1 MEGISMRK
9 TIFFAAATTLMLA
22 GAASAQ
28 QQPAPQTSPA
38 PATPAPAAPKSQPPT
53 IESVSIVDITE
64 LPKDTQTQVNQIVA
78 QRGDAGLQTLRKSI
92 DATPK
97 VKSALEAK
105 GMSSAQVIAAS
116 LQPNGALT
124 LITKKSS

>member
-1 MEGISMRK
+1 MRR
-9 TIFFAAATTLMLA
+9 TIFFAAAASLIMA

-28 QQPAPQTSPA
+28 QQPTPTPS
-38 PATPAPAAPKSQPPT
+38 PAPAAPSAQPGVPS
-53 IESVSIVDITE
+53 IQSVSIVDITE
-64 LPKDTQTQVNQIVA
+64 LPKDTQTQVNKIVA

-92 DATPK
+92 EATPK

-105 GMSSAQVIAAS
+105 GVSSAQVIAAS

-124 LITKKSS
+124 LITKKAS

>member
-1 MEGISMRK
+1 MRNA
-9 TIFFAAATTLMLA
+9 ILVAAAATLMMA
-22 GAASAQ
+22 GSAGAQ
-28 QQPAPQTSPA
+28 QQPTQQPSPA
-38 PATPAPAAPKSQPPT
+38 PTAPAAPKSQSAAPA
-53 IESVSIVDITE
+53 IQSVNVVDITE
-64 LPKDTQTQVNQIVA
+64 LPKDAQTQVNQIVA

-116 LQPNGALT
+116 MQPNGALT
-124 LITKKSS
+124 LITKKAS